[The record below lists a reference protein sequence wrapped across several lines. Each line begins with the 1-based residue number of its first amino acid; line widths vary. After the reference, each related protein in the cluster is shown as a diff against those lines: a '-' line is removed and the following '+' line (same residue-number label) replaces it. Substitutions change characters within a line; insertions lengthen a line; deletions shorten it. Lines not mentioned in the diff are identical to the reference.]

1 MPSATTVW
9 ASSIEMS
16 DPIASVVLRKLM
28 QDDLSDMQPISSK
41 SYQKTQQFPLVTPI
55 MTG

>member
-1 MPSATTVW
+1 MPSATTGW

-28 QDDLSDMQPISSK
+28 QDYLSDMQPISSK
-41 SYQKTQQFPLVTPI
+41 SSPKTQQFPLVTPVV
-55 MTG
+55 TG

>member
-1 MPSATTVW
+1 MPSATTEW

-16 DPIASVVLRKLM
+16 DPITSVVLRKLK
-28 QDDLSDMQPISSK
+28 QDNLSDMQPISSK
-41 SYQKTQQFPLVTPI
+41 SSPKIQQFPLVTPV

>member
-1 MPSATTVW
+1 MPSATTGW

-28 QDDLSDMQPISSK
+28 QDYLNDMQPISSK
-41 SYQKTQQFPLVTPI
+41 SSPKTQQFPLVTPVV
-55 MTG
+55 TG